1 MRVSE
6 IGNLSTAGAMVAIFV
21 HGLFPAR
28 RDEQPI
34 LVVVLSEVEVSKCAG
49 PAVDAGGRALHLPDM
64 LPLKYTS

>member
-34 LVVVLSEVEVSKCAG
+34 LVVVLSEVSKCAG